1 MKSKLIMSVF
11 ILFLSII
18 NSVSAQDRQKAESI
32 DKVVWF
38 GVDFTAAK
46 FTLVT
51 DDPAVI
57 VNQYLKQI
65 NMLILQEPEK
75 FNIKKFFNKAEVI
88 NSVDFAID
96 NNLKINPSSLV
107 ITDAFKLTP
116 EDINKLISK
125 YDTKDKSG
133 TGMIFIAENLNKSI
147 QTATFYVC
155 FFDIATKKIIDS
167 RRMVGK
173 PSGIGF
179 RNYWAGSIYNI
190 MKEWSLNK

>member
-1 MKSKLIMSVF
+1 
-11 ILFLSII
+11 
-18 NSVSAQDRQKAESI
+18 
-32 DKVVWF
+32 
-38 GVDFTAAK
+38 
-46 FTLVT
+46 
-51 DDPAVI
+51 
-57 VNQYLKQI
+57 
-65 NMLILQEPEK
+65 
-75 FNIKKFFNKAEVI
+75 
-88 NSVDFAID
+88 VDFAID

-116 EDINKLISK
+116 EDINKVISK

-133 TGMIFIAENLNKSI
+133 TGMIFIAENLNKSV

-167 RRMVGK
+167 RMMVGK